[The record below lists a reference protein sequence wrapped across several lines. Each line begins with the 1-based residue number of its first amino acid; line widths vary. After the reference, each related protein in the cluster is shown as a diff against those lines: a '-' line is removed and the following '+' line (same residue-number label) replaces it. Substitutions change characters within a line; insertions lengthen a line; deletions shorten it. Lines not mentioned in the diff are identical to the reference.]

1 MKQFIKLNLLV
12 PQTNCLSDIPSKIGL
27 ILYIICVITLLIIII
42 IKFPYI
48 AKELLKISTIFT
60 FIIIFVLKIWY
71 YMIYC
76 GNIIEVILTIPF
88 NLIITFG
95 TPMLMLYAELGNE
108 FIPYLNKLNK
118 IMKKMKQKITY

>member
-1 MKQFIKLNLLV
+1 MKQLIKLNLLV

-42 IKFPYI
+42 IKIPYI
-48 AKELLKISTIFT
+48 AKEFLKVSTVFT
-60 FIIIFVLKIWY
+60 FIIIFVLKVWY

-76 GNIIEVILTIPF
+76 GNIIEVILTLPF
-88 NLIITFG
+88 NIIITFG
-95 TPMLMLYAELGNE
+95 TPMLMLYGELGDE

-118 IMKKMKQKITY
+118 LIKKNETKK